1 MAFQVSP
8 GVAVA
13 EIDLTTR
20 VPIPSIS
27 DGAIAGNLTWGP
39 LEEATL
45 VTSEDE
51 LVSVFGKPNGNT
63 YKTFFSAANFLSY
76 SNKLRVVRAANT
88 STAKMQYLVVPQY

>member
-27 DGAIAGNLTWGP
+27 DGAIAGNLTWG
-39 LEEATL
+39 L
-45 VTSEDE
+45 
-51 LVSVFGKPNGNT
+51 
-63 YKTFFSAANFLSY
+63 
-76 SNKLRVVRAANT
+76 
-88 STAKMQYLVVPQY
+88 